1 MKVTEL
7 IRDKIDGFP
16 EGFVF
21 TYNEFGIDSD
31 KEDAFKKAMSR
42 FVKSGA
48 IERLSKG
55 RFYKPKKG
63 IINNLRPDEYE
74 IVKDLLFENE
84 NTIGYITGLG
94 IFNRLGLTTQMSNII
109 QIGANFDKKQ
119 LQRGK
124 YSIKFIRQWN
134 KITRNNIYYL
144 QLLDSIRLIKNIPDS
159 TIDQSFDRL
168 VFLVGELSEKGLGTF
183 AELALNYPPSV
194 RAMTGAILEKKK
206 YYNLSE
212 ILLKSLKSTTNFSI
226 AISDDRIKDKQ
237 KWKIQ

>member
-7 IRDKIDGFP
+7 LKDKIIGFP

-21 TYNEFGIDSD
+21 SYDDFGIDAD
-31 KEDAFKKAMSR
+31 KESAFKKAMSR
-42 FVKSGA
+42 LIKSGT

-74 IVKDLLFENE
+74 IVKDLLVENG
-84 NTIGYITGLG
+84 TPIGYITGLG

-124 YSIKFIRQWN
+124 YTIKFIRQRN
-134 KITRNNIYYL
+134 LINRNNIYLL
-144 QLLDSIRLIKNIPDS
+144 QLLDCIRFIKSIPD
-159 TIDQSFDRL
+159 TTVNQSFDRL
-168 VFLVGELSEKGLGTF
+168 VFLVDELSEKDINKFT
-183 AELALNYPPSV
+183 ELALKYPPSA
-194 RAMTGAILEKKK
+194 RALTGAILEKLEFN
-206 YYNLSE
+206 NLSDR
-212 ILLKSLKSTTNFSI
+212 LLKSLKSTTHFDIDLSG
-226 AISDDRIKDKQ
+226 ARIKDKQ